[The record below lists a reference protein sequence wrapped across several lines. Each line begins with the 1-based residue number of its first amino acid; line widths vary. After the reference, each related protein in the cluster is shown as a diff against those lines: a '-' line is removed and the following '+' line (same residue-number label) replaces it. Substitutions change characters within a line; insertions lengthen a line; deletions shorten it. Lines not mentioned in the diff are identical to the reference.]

1 VYLIIWLQ
9 CLLTLTPS
17 SVQHTLYLCTEMSLF
32 QLIFHLRRPLT
43 LSALSTSTNTL
54 ITMHSR
60 SPSDSYGPS
69 SSSKLCSLF
78 QLLPGADVRHP
89 GPEVKNQPSMTSLV
103 WSWDTIGYKVL
114 SHMQSPRRR
123 DARRRDVTRRRD
135 ALKLNCW
142 KRKRH
147 RGKDQGCS

>member
-1 VYLIIWLQ
+1 MVKTERTLRLSF
-9 CLLTLTPS
+9 TLTPY
-17 SVQHTLYLCTEMSLF
+17 SVQHTLYLYTEMSLF

-60 SPSDSYGPS
+60 LPSDSYGPS

-78 QLLPGADVRHP
+78 QLLPGTEVGHP

-123 DARRRDVTRRRD
+123 DVTRRRD
-135 ALKLNCW
+135 TPKLNGW